1 MSRTLLGF
9 LVTAGLWLLLVAAY
23 SGIELARGNVP
34 FALLRWDVG
43 GKFIFIVV
51 VVVLALGTLVGYASD
66 RIQERQGR
74 R

>member
-9 LVTAGLWLLLVAAY
+9 LITAGLWILLVAAY
-23 SGIELARGNVP
+23 SGIELARGHVP
-34 FALLRWDVG
+34 FALLRWEVG

-66 RIQERQGR
+66 RIQQRQGR